1 MIKTLLISFLS
12 ISELIVSQEE
22 TEIFLKLKPNKNIKL
37 VILELSWQRG
47 PRHRHPAVSVRLIY
61 RPDVS
66 VAVCLRLVFFEAFWS
81 FLSFWICMCEQVSL
95 IGCLLWHHI
104 CRFSNPPPPASRP
117 APPLISCLRLSYC
130 TTPINQLN
138 QAAGR
143 KKEKRNHT
151 ELKEDVYW
159 SARADTRSVLFDPV
173 L

>member
-66 VAVCLRLVFFEAFWS
+66 VLFVSVLSFSRRFEASCLFESVCVNKSLWLAASCDITFVDFPTPPLPPPVLLRPWSLVSDSRTVRLRLTSWT
-81 FLSFWICMCEQVSL
+81 
-95 IGCLLWHHI
+95 
-104 CRFSNPPPPASRP
+104 
-117 APPLISCLRLSYC
+117 RL
-130 TTPINQLN
+130 PV
-138 QAAGR
+138 
-143 KKEKRNHT
+143 EKRR
-151 ELKEDVYW
+151 KET
-159 SARADTRSVLFDPV
+159 TRS
-173 L
+173 

>member
-117 APPLISCLRLSYC
+117 APPWSLVSDSRTVRLRLTSW
-130 TTPINQLN
+130 TRLPV
-138 QAAGR
+138 
-143 KKEKRNHT
+143 EKRR
-151 ELKEDVYW
+151 KET
-159 SARADTRSVLFDPV
+159 TRS
-173 L
+173 